1 MQLSAALAALAL
13 LSPIRLAAQ
22 ADPVL
27 DSRRAAQQATR
38 AYQAHDYLAFLTH
51 AKEAERLR
59 PAHGTAIYNLAC
71 AYALNGDTAAALA
84 MLARFA
90 GLGYAADVAADSDLA
105 ALEGTPGLREVR
117 ERLARNQAPLV
128 RSTVAFTLPE
138 ADLLT
143 EGVAYDPREKAFYV
157 GSVHHRKIVRVDRA
171 GRAREFVAEGRDSL
185 WAPLGMKVDPVRR
198 VLWVATAVMPQM
210 AGFVPSDSGR
220 SGIFRFDLGSG
231 RFTGRFLVPADDAY
245 HVLGDVTI
253 DRAGNVYAADSRS
266 PAIYRVRVG
275 VDTIERFLTSP
286 LLLAAQG
293 LVLTPDER
301 TMYVAD
307 YSRGILR
314 VDMASRTMALLPTAD
329 SVLALGIDGLYLV
342 DGRLIGIQN
351 GVAPHRV
358 VRLTLSTAGD
368 SISAGEVL
376 ERAHPRYAE
385 PTLGVVVGHDLYY
398 VANSQWER
406 FGEDGHVADPAAL
419 LPPTVLR
426 LRL

>member
-1 MQLSAALAALAL
+1 M
-13 LSPIRLAAQ
+13 
-22 ADPVL
+22 L
-27 DSRRAAQQATR
+27 DSRRAAQEAAR
-38 AYQAHDYLAFLTH
+38 AYQTHDYRAFLTH
-51 AKEAERLR
+51 AREAERLR
-59 PAHGTAIYNLAC
+59 PAHGGAIYNLAC
-71 AYALNGDTAAALA
+71 AYALTGDTAAALA
-84 MLARFA
+84 MLDRFA

-105 ALEGTPGLREVR
+105 ALRSTQGFQHVR
-117 ERLARNQAPLV
+117 QRLARNEAPLE
-128 RSTVAFTLPE
+128 RSTVAFSLPE
-138 ADLLT
+138 RDLLT
-143 EGVAYDPREKAFYV
+143 EGIAYDPQEKAFYL
-157 GSVHHRKIVRVDRA
+157 GSVHHRKIVRVDRR
-171 GRAREFVAEGRDSL
+171 GRIGDFVPEGRDSL

-198 VLWVATAVMPQM
+198 ALWVATAVMPQM

-220 SGIFRFDLGSG
+220 SGIFRYDLASG
-231 RFTGRFLVPADDAY
+231 RLTGRFLLPADDAF
-245 HVLGDVTI
+245 HVLGDLTI

-266 PAIYRVRVG
+266 PAIYRVRASG
-275 VDTIERFLTSP
+275 DTIQRFVSSP

-314 VDMASRTMALLPTAD
+314 IDMASGAMSLLPTRD
-329 SVLALGIDGLYLV
+329 SVLALGIDGLYLIG
-342 DGRLIGIQN
+342 GRLVGIQN
-351 GVAPHRV
+351 GVIPHRV
-358 VRLTLSTAGD
+358 VRLTLSPAGD
-368 SISAGEVL
+368 SVTAGEVL

-406 FGEDGHVADPAAL
+406 FGEDGHVADPAVL